1 MSIRELNRMAIVVTG
16 DALLREQR
24 RAFERYVEAEGDE
37 KCARPGTAEAT
48 EAKQRLLDTEAICQE
63 FGALGK
69 EC

>member
-1 MSIRELNRMAIVVTG
+1 MTIRDLNAMAIVVTG
-16 DALLREQR
+16 DALLREQH

-37 KCARPGTAEAT
+37 KSSRSGTAEAT
-48 EAKQRLLDTEAICQE
+48 EAKKRLLDTEAICQE